1 MIEYKVEDMQF
12 PNLKTAMI
20 YSEEHIKDLFVDIS
34 IYNANTDDQSAKVT
48 IQVPEPFIR
57 QIMDKTGIEILDLVE
72 QGAASDHKKYII
84 LELDNNIILLY
95 TEPK

>member
-1 MIEYKVEDMQF
+1 MIEYKVEDTQF

-34 IYNANTDDQSAKVT
+34 IYNANTDDQSAKVV

-57 QIMDKTGIEILDLVE
+57 RIRDKTGIEILDLVE
-72 QGAASDHKKYII
+72 QGAAPDHKKYLVINLDQNI
-84 LELDNNIILLY
+84 ELLH
-95 TEPK
+95 TVPK

>member
-1 MIEYKVEDMQF
+1 MIEYKVEDTKF

-20 YSEEHIKDLFVDIS
+20 YSEEHIKDLFVDFS

-48 IQVPEPFIR
+48 IQVPEKFMR
-57 QIMDKTGIEILDLVE
+57 QISEKTGIEILDLVK
-72 QGAASDHKKYII
+72 QGGAPHHKKYIT
-84 LELDNNIILLY
+84 LELDHNITLLY